1 MDFKYHLE
9 TAWKLT
15 IKFILP
21 LVFLTLV
28 WLGVS
33 IVTLGILAPVTFAGY
48 VHAILRM
55 VREGREPKLPDIFSQ
70 MHLFIPLLGF
80 GLVVVIL
87 CAIGFM
93 LFVLPGIVLALGISF
108 ICLYIIPL
116 MVDRDMGIVDAVKL
130 STAMTTQDNPVDHVI
145 VLIIVWAVSAI
156 GSSFLITTLFTQPF
170 AAIFLV
176 SVYEE
181 KFGGRQPVRS
191 AH

>member
-9 TAWKLT
+9 TAWHLT
-15 IKFILP
+15 IKFVLP
-21 LVFLTLV
+21 LVFLTLL

-33 IVTLGILAPVTFAGY
+33 VITLGILAPVTFAGY

-87 CAIGFM
+87 CGIGFL
-93 LFVLPGIVLALGISF
+93 LFVLPGILLGLGISF
-108 ICLYIIPL
+108 ICLYLIPL
-116 MVDRDMGIVDAVKL
+116 MVDRDMAIVDAVKL
-130 STAMTTQDNPVDHVI
+130 SAAMTTQDNPVEHVI
-145 VLIIVWAVSAI
+145 VLVIVWAVTAV
-156 GSSFLITTLFTQPF
+156 SSPFLITALFTQPF
-170 AAIFLV
+170 ATIFLV

-181 KFGGRQPVRS
+181 KFSGRQPVRS
-191 AH
+191 PL